1 MDEQLRLDRQSGNLA
16 ALEGAFALLVAHVA
30 TAGALNK
37 TAFIAD
43 LHQLSE
49 LPDRD
54 ADVQRAEQRL
64 IRMLEI

>member
-1 MDEQLRLDRQSGNLA
+1 MDEQLRLDRQSGSLA
-16 ALEGAFALLVAHVA
+16 TLEGAFTLLVAHLA
-30 TAGALNK
+30 KAGALNK

-49 LPDRD
+49 LPGRD
-54 ADVQRAEQRL
+54 VDIQRAEQRL